1 MFLQRSSK
9 SAELVLLIQSDHAP
23 ATNHTVSLPHA
34 ANTVQVLLLEN
45 TRLHP
50 GEEINDAALAQQL
63 ASCGDVFVNDAFG
76 ACHRDQ
82 ATVTGLARH
91 MRRCY
96 PGLLVRKEVQYL
108 TSKLRNPA
116 RCAHSSG
123 PAHVVHCVCVCS
135 CSFAHAAAQ
144 LRRAWHECCACCM
157 LRARRVRSISAWADN
172 GLHLKLPHLGR
183 CCTSGSVH
191 VTPKLARAGRL
202 Q

>member
-96 PGLLVRKEVQYL
+96 PGLLVRKEVKYL

-116 RCAHSSG
+116 RCAHSYG
-123 PAHVVHCVCVCS
+123 PTHVVHCVCS
-135 CSFAHAAAQ
+135 CRFA
-144 LRRAWHECCACCM
+144 
-157 LRARRVRSISAWADN
+157 
-172 GLHLKLPHLGR
+172 
-183 CCTSGSVH
+183 
-191 VTPKLARAGRL
+191 
-202 Q
+202 